1 MFKEV
6 LTADDN
12 TLIDKAYVLDENL
25 LEPVYILRSIDP
37 EKKDEWQIIE
47 KELGSILRRVS
58 DICLQNN
65 RITQTERNEFH
76 ISGEIFLSVQ
86 ALSFRIF

>member
-86 ALSFRIF
+86 ALSLRIF